1 MGTISIDHG
10 DRLFWLGRY
19 TERVFTTL
27 KALEKQY
34 DNMMDKDHDLYKK
47 YLSCFGLEDTYG
59 DMFAFLRSFLFDKN
73 NCNSVCYSLNR
84 AYDNGIVL
92 REDISTEALSFL
104 QMAKDTLKKAEGSKR
119 GVLFD
124 LLPVEDILFGFWGCI
139 DDYIYDTEILDIIK
153 CGKSVERLDLYFRM
167 RYPANLIELEFNRL
181 CDNLRKMPRNKP
193 YRYNTAQLSV
203 LVETVG
209 MGEDYPKRLNETL
222 TALGKLFTK

>member
-34 DNMMDKDHDLYKK
+34 DNMIDSDHDLYKQ
-47 YLSCFGLEDTYG
+47 YLQCFGLEDTYG

-73 NCNSVCYSLNR
+73 NCNSVAYSLSR

-92 REDISTEALSFL
+92 REDISTEALSYL
-104 QMAKDTLKKAEGSKR
+104 QMAKDTLKKAESSKR

-139 DDYIYDTEILDIIK
+139 EDYIYDDEILDIIK

-167 RYPANLIELEFNRL
+167 RYPSKMIELEFERL
-181 CDNLRKMPRNKP
+181 CTNLRKMPRNKP
-193 YRYNTAQLSV
+193 YRYNTSQLSI

-209 MGEDYPKRLNETL
+209 MGEDYPKRLSETL
-222 TALGKLFTK
+222 SALGKLFTK